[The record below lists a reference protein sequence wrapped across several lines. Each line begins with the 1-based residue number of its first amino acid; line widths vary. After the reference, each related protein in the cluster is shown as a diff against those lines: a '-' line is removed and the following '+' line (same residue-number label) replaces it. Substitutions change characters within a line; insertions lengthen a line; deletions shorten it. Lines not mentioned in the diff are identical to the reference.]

1 MTGPGIP
8 RTGNPVVGGGVVTSG
23 TQSPSLGF
31 GIGLA
36 YVPAASAAVGTPLQ
50 IDVRGKAR
58 DAVVAEK
65 PLYRREENDG

>member
-1 MTGPGIP
+1 
-8 RTGNPVVGGGVVTSG
+8 
-23 TQSPSLGF
+23 
-31 GIGLA
+31 
-36 YVPAASAAVGTPLQ
+36 VPAERAAVGTPLQ